1 MEDAINSTNM
11 GQEVVSKP
19 LSFMSASN
27 KTSNVMNFQESR
39 NLRDNHNGRKVSFEK
54 HKHSK
59 IQQVNRPQPLACT
72 VGRASRTSRRGG

>member
-11 GQEVVSKP
+11 GQEVVSKTLP
-19 LSFMSASN
+19 FMSASN

-39 NLRDNHNGRKVSFEK
+39 NLRDKQNGHKVSYEK

-59 IQQVNRPQPLACT
+59 IQQVNRPQP
-72 VGRASRTSRRGG
+72 